1 MVEINLKMNYFE
13 FGVLFASFKDDAW
26 ERMPRSLWLKLRI
39 ISLEAYIK
47 HPSFKTSDAETLK
60 SWREELQ
67 KLEESQN
74 GKKSK

>member
-13 FGVLFASFKDDAW
+13 FGVLYASLADSAW

-39 ISLEAYIK
+39 ISLEAYVK
-47 HPSFKTSDAETLK
+47 HPSFKASDAKTLK
-60 SWREELQ
+60 EWRKELQ

-74 GKKSK
+74 GKKPK